1 MISKEKSNITVPYSH
16 FCYQINY
23 CVTASDV
30 NDAHTKLQMAVKVD
44 EVHLREKDEYAVFEV
59 PSIEDIKEL
68 RYYSQDSKDYGFI
81 VRLYTTCMTF
91 TLLNG
96 KIQKGCILKVSNMDL
111 DEIVTDFLVDYKVRM
126 EKVYK
131 SLNANAG
138 NVVVSILSYT
148 TTELSDARV
157 VLADRNEMSDYIKDH
172 WYNMQIKV
180 KAEIK
185 EC

>member
-1 MISKEKSNITVPYSH
+1 MTSKEKSNIIVPYSH
-16 FCYQINY
+16 FCYHINY
-23 CVTASDV
+23 YVTASDV

-44 EVHLREKDEYAVFEV
+44 EVHLREKDESAVFAV

-68 RYYSQDSKDYGFI
+68 KYYSQDSKDYGFI

-131 SLNANAG
+131 SLNPHAG

-157 VLADRNEMSDYIKDH
+157 VLSDRNDMPSYIKDH

>member
-16 FCYQINY
+16 FCYRIIY

-59 PSIEDIKEL
+59 PSIEEIKEL
-68 RYYSQDSKDYGFI
+68 KYYSQDSKDYGFI

-96 KIQKGCILKVSNMDL
+96 KIQKGCILKVSNRDL

-131 SLNANAG
+131 SLNPHAG